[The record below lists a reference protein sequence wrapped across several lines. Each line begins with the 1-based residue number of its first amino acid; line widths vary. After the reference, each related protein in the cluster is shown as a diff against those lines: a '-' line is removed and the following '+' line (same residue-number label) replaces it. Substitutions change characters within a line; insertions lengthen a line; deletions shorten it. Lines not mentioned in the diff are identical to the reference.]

1 MVESSRSNGPQMSL
15 PNQSKGSENAG
26 KPTYETYRELLEDSL
41 QRITKAV
48 NSKKQKDLIDLCTK
62 ATCKFSSSP
71 LKSFKNA
78 HLSVILRRNDRFREE

>member
-1 MVESSRSNGPQMSL
+1 MVESARSNGPQMSL
-15 PNQSKGSENAG
+15 PNQSKGSEHAG

-62 ATCKFSSSP
+62 ATCKFSSFP
-71 LKSFKNA
+71 LEIFQKCSLVCNITQK
-78 HLSVILRRNDRFREE
+78 